1 MSYSGSQAQSGRGT
15 IIAIGATPTT
25 IGECSDFPL
34 NRSKWE
40 TVDVTNFQSGS
51 DGEFITT
58 IRKPGSVTI
67 KGNRVVSDAGQVL
80 VEAAYQ
86 SGAISAFTVTL
97 PKTISQSTSGDKY
110 TFSALVLSL
119 DFSIQ
124 PTKQIEFS
132 LDLQIS
138 GPVTFTA
145 GT

>member
-1 MSYSGSQAQSGRGT
+1 MSYAGSQAQSGRGT
-15 IIAIGATPTT
+15 VIAIGATPTA

-40 TVDVTNFQSGS
+40 TADVTNFSSGS
-51 DGEFITT
+51 DGEFIAT
-58 IRKPGSVTI
+58 IRKPGSVNI

-97 PKTISQSTSGDKY
+97 PKTVSQSTSGDKY
-110 TFSALVLSL
+110 TFNALVLSL